1 MRLWHRI
8 AIRSLRTVDWLFRQM
23 RRGNRWLRGKSKSQP
38 IAIDGYFG
46 YARPDYIFLKGRI
59 LQDKQIRASE
69 TDSKWRNFVNTFK
82 RFASDEVPHA
92 LVEIEVGANQFLIR
106 ASEEGYFTLDEP
118 LEQALSKNGVPYTQA
133 KVSVLEA
140 KRMAPPPPT
149 EQVPI
154 LLPDATTPYAVIS
167 DIDDTILH
175 SYITSPMKWKAF
187 YATFFHN
194 AATRKQVK
202 GAADYF
208 RQLVERTQKEIPFFY
223 VSNSPWNLYD
233 LLIGFLKN
241 NDFPLGPILLREIK
255 SSTRRL
261 SSETS
266 GHKYRSIVKLMET
279 YPYLP
284 FVLIGDSGEKDA
296 LIYREIDERYPGR
309 ILAIVI
315 REVPRRRSTKQRAAQ
330 VFLENHP
337 ATLWLKEFDQNGNHL
352 WEILEQRLQKR
363 SK

>member
-8 AIRSLRTVDWLFRQM
+8 AIRSLRAVDWFFRQL
-23 RRGNRWLRGKSKSQP
+23 RSIHRWIRGKARSQP

-82 RFASDEVPHA
+82 RFASDEVPNA
-92 LVEIEVGANQFLIR
+92 LVEIQVGANQFLIR
-106 ASEEGYFTLDEP
+106 ASREGYFTLDES
-118 LEQALSKNGVPYTQA
+118 LKQVLTKNGVPYTQA

-149 EQVPI
+149 EQVPV

-187 YATFFHN
+187 YATFFQN

-202 GAADYF
+202 GAATF
-208 RQLVERTQKEIPFFY
+208 FQELVRRTQKEIPFFY

-241 NDFPLGPILLREIK
+241 NNFPLGPILLREIK

-261 SSETS
+261 PSETS

-279 YPYLP
+279 YPNLP

-315 REVPRRRSTKQRAAQ
+315 REVPRRRTTKQKASRVLLQ
-330 VFLENHP
+330 NHP
-337 ATLWLKEFDQNGNHL
+337 ATVWLEEFDNTGTQLWKMLERHL
-352 WEILEQRLQKR
+352 K
-363 SK
+363 S